1 MNPNIKEISTKRS
14 RTEQV
19 KVENSR
25 TAAVHCISPL
35 NLGNSAEARGTG
47 ASPPDTP
54 KNFLNHWNLNNS
66 HNQQSNCFG
75 NGFDEGL
82 EDEGHGEEIA
92 SKLWDYAYQMLLSQ
106 KHCDV
111 LITTQ
116 KGSVKVGYIRGKL
129 EKYMN

>member
-1 MNPNIKEISTKRS
+1 MNPNLKEVSAKRN

-19 KVENSR
+19 IVESSKS
-25 TAAVHCISPL
+25 AVHSISPL
-35 NLGNSAEARGTG
+35 NLGNSTEVRGTG
-47 ASPPDTP
+47 TSPPDTP
-54 KNFLNHWNLNNS
+54 KNFLNHLNLNNS

-75 NGFDEGL
+75 NGFEEGL

-116 KGSVKVGYIRGKL
+116 KGSVKVGQITRKL
-129 EKYMN
+129 